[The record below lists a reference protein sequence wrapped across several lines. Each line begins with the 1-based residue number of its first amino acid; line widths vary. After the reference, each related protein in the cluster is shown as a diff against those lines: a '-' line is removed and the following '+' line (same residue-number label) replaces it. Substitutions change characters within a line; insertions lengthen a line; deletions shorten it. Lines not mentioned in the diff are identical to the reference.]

1 MSFADDVRFG
11 AGMREDVQEVIDDHR
26 EVGVVNPLDVVDQLA
41 ARLGAH
47 QFVEGVF
54 VVLAAGGHQP
64 LQKLFFVLVFASLLV
79 VVEPLVG
86 HQLVDGQRHQSR
98 EYGVAG
104 VLGGRG
110 QDSAVEIVLRH
121 VVIASQQRGDRPP
134 LVVAEVVDQQQR
146 GLGILVCHREDLRPH
161 ERMRHDRGWF
171 RHAC

>member
-1 MSFADDVRFG
+1 MVRGDDYRVSAFREQAQQCQQVGVFEPRTGERAERGFFLGEFADDVRFG

-26 EVGVVNPLDVVDQLA
+26 VGVVNPLDVVDQLA

-86 HQLVDGQRHQSR
+86 HQLVDGQRHQAG
-98 EYGVAG
+98 EDGIAG
-104 VLGGRG
+104 VLCGSG
-110 QDSAVEIVLRH
+110 QNAEIEFFIECIIFVK
-121 VVIASQQRGDRPP
+121 
-134 LVVAEVVDQQQR
+134 
-146 GLGILVCHREDLRPH
+146 
-161 ERMRHDRGWF
+161 
-171 RHAC
+171 